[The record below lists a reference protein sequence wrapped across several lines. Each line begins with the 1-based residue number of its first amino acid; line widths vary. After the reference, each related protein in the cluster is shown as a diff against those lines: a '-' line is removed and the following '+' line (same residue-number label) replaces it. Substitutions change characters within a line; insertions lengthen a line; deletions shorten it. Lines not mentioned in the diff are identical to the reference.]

1 MHPLKHGEINGA
13 IAIPRGF
20 TESIAKGEQTAVTAI
35 TDQSNPQVSAMLST
49 MLEKVMDGISTKI
62 AEEKAKAVTAT
73 TRALTPMTPV
83 VANPQALVK
92 PFIVRQEGIVG
103 GEPNYFQF
111 MAPGIMAM
119 VVVMAVMIGLA
130 GAISRKRE
138 IGTLDGILIAPIDRL
153 SIILGKT
160 FSKAVRG
167 FAQGALVPILAM
179 LLFHVRIYGNLLL
192 VVFLLLLGT
201 FSFVGLGILIAAF
214 ASQQETA
221 MTILMTLNFPM
232 MFLRGAFFPVQQMPE
247 MMRWISKLI
256 PLTYTIQGLRKIMIL
271 GARLSAISVEIT
283 VSK

>member
-1 MHPLKHGEINGA
+1 MHPLKRGEINGA
-13 IAIPRGF
+13 IAILRGF

-160 FSKAVRG
+160 FSQAVRG
-167 FAQGALVPILAM
+167 FAQGAGAGPHPRYAALPCEDIWKPAARRVP
-179 LLFHVRIYGNLLL
+179 
-192 VVFLLLLGT
+192 
-201 FSFVGLGILIAAF
+201 SPSWDILICRAGY
-214 ASQQETA
+214 
-221 MTILMTLNFPM
+221 PH
-232 MFLRGAFFPVQQMPE
+232 RGFC
-247 MMRWISKLI
+247 I
-256 PLTYTIQGLRKIMIL
+256 
-271 GARLSAISVEIT
+271 
-283 VSK
+283 